1 MKIIILTLVLLTNNL
16 FADGIIDPMSGLIKA
31 EELPKNI
38 LTSNDNDESLPKIN
52 IHAVDTYLPALLQM
66 LAEQSGYNIVTGPN
80 VNEKDKLTIHIEDVP
95 IDQAINMVVRASGLS
110 YEILGN
116 SILVAS
122 QEKLTE
128 DVGITPQVITLQY
141 ANAEDVSS
149 LLMNITDQI
158 TVDRAGNKLLINASP
173 KKIAEIQS
181 IIEKI
186 DVPAVQIMLEAKLI
200 EVTLSE
206 EDKNGIDW
214 AKLSQFQLILA
225 ESGMPLDLGNGAKTG
240 SILPGSSFEM
250 DEMVMF

>member
-1 MKIIILTLVLLTNNL
+1 MKIIILTLALMINNL
-16 FADGIIDPMSGLIKA
+16 FADGIIDPMAGLMKA

-38 LTSNDNDESLPKIN
+38 LTSNDNEQSLPKIN

-128 DVGITPQVITLQY
+128 DVGITPQVNTLQY
-141 ANAEDVSS
+141 ANSEDVSS
-149 LLMNITDQI
+149 L
-158 TVDRAGNKLLINASP
+158 
-173 KKIAEIQS
+173 
-181 IIEKI
+181 
-186 DVPAVQIMLEAKLI
+186 
-200 EVTLSE
+200 
-206 EDKNGIDW
+206 
-214 AKLSQFQLILA
+214 
-225 ESGMPLDLGNGAKTG
+225 
-240 SILPGSSFEM
+240 
-250 DEMVMF
+250 

>member
-1 MKIIILTLVLLTNNL
+1 MKIIILTLVLQINNL
-16 FADGIIDPMSGLIKA
+16 FADGMIDPMSGLMKA

-80 VNEKDKLTIHIEDVP
+80 VNEKDKLTIHIENVP

-149 LLMNITDQI
+149 LLMNI
-158 TVDRAGNKLLINASP
+158 
-173 KKIAEIQS
+173 
-181 IIEKI
+181 
-186 DVPAVQIMLEAKLI
+186 
-200 EVTLSE
+200 
-206 EDKNGIDW
+206 
-214 AKLSQFQLILA
+214 FHQL
-225 ESGMPLDLGNGAKTG
+225 NY
-240 SILPGSSFEM
+240 
-250 DEMVMF
+250 